1 MKVLW
6 KVGMK
11 RKVDPGDAYEVI
23 ERIRSECDGFASPGA
38 IVDASRP
45 ARAMLHDLFEWDD
58 EKAADGYRR
67 DQARA
72 IVQALVVEE
81 VEGGELKPA
90 FYSVSYRR
98 EDKPEHG
105 YSTSEIVVNEPEL
118 KDAALRDGVKML
130 RGWIDRFGH
139 LTDLSGVLRAVRK
152 VENQLSD

>member
-23 ERIRSECDGFASPGA
+23 EGIRAQCDGFVSPGA

-45 ARAMLHDLFEWDD
+45 VRAVLHGMFEWDD
-58 EKAADGYRR
+58 KKAADGYRK

-81 VEGGELKPA
+81 VEGGDLKPA

-139 LTDLSGVLRAVRK
+139 LADMSGILRAVRK
-152 VENQLSD
+152 VEDQLSD